1 MRFGS
6 CLYYNR
12 AIESDLDR
20 ARFYYVMACSAILKI
35 TAIDIVRASCC
46 KSMAVKADNKF
57 YLKLLEMVGLSSLR
71 EMALIDSVSTTRQ
84 VALLKP
90 EFFQDASSSTGRP
103 RRNRRCVQRLGVAA
117 GLQNTD
123 Y

>member
-1 MRFGS
+1 
-6 CLYYNR
+6 
-12 AIESDLDR
+12 
-20 ARFYYVMACSAILKI
+20 
-35 TAIDIVRASCC
+35 
-46 KSMAVKADNKF
+46 MAVKADNKY

-90 EFFQDASSSTGRP
+90 EFFHDASSSAGRP

-123 Y
+123 YSDKVSEMGLPNRLSRDAHCMILVFFKTYCRIALILP